1 MQKRMDGKVAL
12 VTGGSS
18 GLGRAIAAAFA
29 AAGAKVVIT
38 GRREADLAAAAE
50 ETGAVAVAGDA
61 RDPDAAQRAVAAC
74 VERFGG
80 LTTLVN
86 NAGVI
91 GNGTVEKTSRD
102 EWQRIVS
109 ISVDGTFETTR
120 AAIPELRKA
129 RANGPSVLNFSS
141 VAGSRPF
148 AGLTA
153 YCMAKAAVEMMTRC
167 LALELA
173 GDGVRVNAMAPGVIV
188 TNLHTVTGA
197 VADYPGFLERSR
209 TTHPLGF
216 VGAPK
221 DAVELALFLCSDA
234 ARWITGAVVPLDG
247 GRALMSAR

>member
-18 GLGRAIAAAFA
+18 GLGRAIAAAFVG
-29 AAGAKVVIT
+29 AGAKVVIT
-38 GRREADLAAAAE
+38 GRREGELAAAAKE
-50 ETGAVAVAGDA
+50 IGAVAISGDA
-61 RDPDAAQRAVAAC
+61 RDEGAAQRAVAAC

-91 GNGTVEKTSRD
+91 GNGTVEKTSRE

-129 RANGPSVLNFSS
+129 GARGASVLNFSS

-148 AGLTA
+148 AGLDRK
-153 YCMAKAAVEMMTRC
+153 C
-167 LALELA
+167 
-173 GDGVRVNAMAPGVIV
+173 VR
-188 TNLHTVTGA
+188 
-197 VADYPGFLERSR
+197 
-209 TTHPLGF
+209 
-216 VGAPK
+216 
-221 DAVELALFLCSDA
+221 
-234 ARWITGAVVPLDG
+234 
-247 GRALMSAR
+247 